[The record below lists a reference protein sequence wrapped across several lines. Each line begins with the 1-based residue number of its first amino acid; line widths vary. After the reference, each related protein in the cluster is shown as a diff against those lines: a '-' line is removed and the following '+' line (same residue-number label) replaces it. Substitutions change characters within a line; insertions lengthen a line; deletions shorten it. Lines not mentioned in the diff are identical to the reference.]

1 MVSSYARMHHMLG
14 RTTAFDSVGLIDKAW
29 IERMLVCLQEG
40 EGGLLLQALMASL
53 PKVPEMPSKRPVSLQ
68 RPASSPQQA
77 SQV

>member
-1 MVSSYARMHHMLG
+1 MHHMFC
-14 RTTAFDSVGLIDKAW
+14 RTTAFDSVGLIDKVW
-29 IERMLVCLQEG
+29 IVCLQES
-40 EGGLLLQALMASL
+40 EGGPLLQALMASL